1 MLPFFSF
8 LCQSHLQHGPN
19 FQIFL
24 TRSSVRLA
32 GLHCETVGVLETGWS
47 PVLAAMLISSTGGII
62 LNRAIAAF
70 DNIALFQPVIN
81 GVAGNLGNQT
91 PIHL

>member
-1 MLPFFSF
+1 M
-8 LCQSHLQHGPN
+8 
-19 FQIFL
+19 
-24 TRSSVRLA
+24 
-32 GLHCETVGVLETGWS
+32 HCETVGVLETGWS

-81 GVAGNLGNQT
+81 GVAGNLGN
-91 PIHL
+91 